1 MIITLRGTVAHKD
14 THSAVIEVQG
24 VGYQVH
30 MNPAGL
36 SALRIDAAANVWIH
50 EHIREDARDLYGF
63 TGRDEHRL
71 FERLLAI
78 SGVGPK
84 MALNML
90 SLGSAKEI
98 ETNIEKA
105 DVAWLTR
112 VPGIGRKTAQKI
124 VLELRGK
131 LVGADAGGEGEEVV
145 AALVNL
151 GYDRERARAA
161 TSSVNADAPVEE
173 RLKSALRQLAR

>member
-1 MIITLRGTVAHKD
+1 MHKD
-14 THSAVIEVQG
+14 AHAAVIDVQG

-30 MNPAGL
+30 MNPVGL
-36 SALRIDAAANVWIH
+36 SALKIDTSAKVWIH

-63 TGRDEHRL
+63 SGRDEHRL

-84 MALNML
+84 MALSML
-90 SLGSAKEI
+90 SLGSVKDI
-98 ETNIEKA
+98 EANIERA

-112 VPGIGRKTAQKI
+112 VPGIGTKTAQKI
-124 VLELRGK
+124 VLELKGK
-131 LVGADAGGEGEEVV
+131 LVGAESGGPGEEVV

-151 GYDRERARAA
+151 GYGREQAREAMMRASEG
-161 TSSVNADAPVEE
+161 TVEE
-173 RLKSALRQLAR
+173 RLRSALRQLARS